1 MACYSLRLL
10 TIAIASIDMETPVS
24 AGRVADI
31 LLVPRARLSCGAGWV
46 VEEVHVET
54 LGVGDAR
61 EGGEDRKNSEELH
74 LGDKREI

>member
-1 MACYSLRLL
+1 
-10 TIAIASIDMETPVS
+10 METPVS

-54 LGVGDAR
+54 LSVGDAG
-61 EGGEDRKNSEELH
+61 EGGEDRKNGEELH
-74 LGDKREI
+74 LCSKRGMLRLWVGKLVVGNGS